1 MEAFVFDSDMEG
13 KLRGDLFFHLFWRH
27 AWLTHCCVAVEKI
40 TRSDVKVFWSTFSFS
55 IIFRPRFNLAHTA
68 GNGFSISEVETQRK
82 IFVPSVGSLRD
93 YFNRFQQCSWSRQC
107 WHFSVIWLGFSLAEI
122 DQICCF
128 ELLCL
133 FLRIIKNL
141 KNISRKCFN
150 NITRVSV
157 IATLTCF

>member
-13 KLRGDLFFHLFWRH
+13 KLRGDFFFHLFWRH

-82 IFVPSVGSLRD
+82 IFVPSVSSLRD
-93 YFNRFQQCSWSRQC
+93 YFNNAADQDNADIFLLSDWDFLC
-107 WHFSVIWLGFSLAEI
+107 FSLAEI

-150 NITRVSV
+150 NITRLSV
-157 IATLTCF
+157 IATLICF